1 MLSIN
6 NFLTDFLY
14 GYGYEYK
21 PNNRDVINT
30 GGESERDIKIN
41 NLIKKITGDGSNNDT
56 KKIVSIKIIPQINKI
71 EKKETVNKEINLT
84 YNKNIDN
91 KNDIIN
97 VHQFYSPTNDI
108 L

>member
-21 PNNRDVINT
+21 PKDKDVINR

-41 NLIKKITGDGSNNDT
+41 NLIEKITGDGNNNET
-56 KKIVSIKIIPQINKI
+56 KKIVSIKVIPQLNNI
-71 EKKETVNKEINLT
+71 KKEEKNESINLSF
-84 YNKNIDN
+84 YKNVDN
-91 KNDIIN
+91 KNNPLNI
-97 VHQFYSPTNDI
+97 HQYYSPTNDI
-108 L
+108 M